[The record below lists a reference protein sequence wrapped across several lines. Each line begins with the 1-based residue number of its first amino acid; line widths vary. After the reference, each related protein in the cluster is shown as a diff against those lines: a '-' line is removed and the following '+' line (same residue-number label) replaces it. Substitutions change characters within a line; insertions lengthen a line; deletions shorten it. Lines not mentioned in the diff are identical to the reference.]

1 LDFVLVRSNNV
12 SNLEEDVD
20 FFAEKDVNLVFV
32 VLADVDAT
40 LFALLDIL
48 GLRVLVLDGLGVRF
62 RFVF

>member
-1 LDFVLVRSNNV
+1 MDFVLVRSNNV

>member
-1 LDFVLVRSNNV
+1 MDFVLVRSNNV

-20 FFAEKDVNLVFV
+20 FFAEKDVNLVLV

-48 GLRVLVLDGLGVRF
+48 GLRVLILDGLGVRF
-62 RFVF
+62 KFVF

>member
-1 LDFVLVRSNNV
+1 MDFVLVRSNNV

-48 GLRVLVLDGLGVRF
+48 GLRVLILNGLGVRF
-62 RFVF
+62 KFVF